1 MYPTEEQGL
10 MALRKK
16 PVLEPVKDGWDG
28 PYLYKEPPKD
38 PWGNEYEYMLLN
50 DGENAY
56 GIRSFGSDGKEG
68 GEGKA
73 EDICSWKEE

>member
-1 MYPTEEQGL
+1 MMYKYGGYYF
-10 MALRKK
+10 ANASI
-16 PVLEPVKDGWDG
+16 VCIS
-28 PYLYKEPPKD
+28 
-38 PWGNEYEYMLLN
+38 